1 MDVKRRQKAEGR
13 RQKGKGTRATK
24 GSSRQAAGAGSA
36 GTASQGEERQASPEG
51 HQGWDDY
58 APFYDWENAR
68 TLGRRDVP
76 FWQRLVQARGGRVL
90 ELGCGTG
97 RVTVPLARTQA
108 AEIVGIDR
116 SWPMLARG
124 RARVR
129 RARVAGVS
137 LVRGDVRHLPFV
149 PASFG
154 TVIAPYGV
162 LQSLLSERD
171 LKRTLDAVAGLL
183 SPGGVFGLEL
193 VADLPEW
200 REYERRVSLK
210 GRRGRNGASVT
221 LLESVRQ
228 DPVRGLTLFDQE
240 FIEGRGAAARRHR
253 FTLAFRTVSVPQ
265 MARRLERS
273 GFRVTALLGDYRGGP
288 WDPRAEVW
296 IVLAAKDPGA

>member
-1 MDVKRRQKAEGR
+1 MSGAAKRARGVTNRAPDGKTAAPRAAGRGR
-13 RQKGKGTRATK
+13 RP
-24 GSSRQAAGAGSA
+24 AAGEPPAG
-36 GTASQGEERQASPEG
+36 
-51 HQGWDDY
+51 HLGWDEY

-76 FWQRLVQARGGRVL
+76 FWRRLVQGRGGRVL

-97 RVTVPLARTQA
+97 RVTIPIARTGA
-108 AEIVGIDR
+108 ADVVGIDR
-116 SWPMLARG
+116 SAAMLARG
-124 RARVR
+124 RTRVR
-129 RARVAGVS
+129 RAGVSGVS
-137 LVRGDVRHLPFV
+137 LVRGDIRHLPF
-149 PASFG
+149 AKGTFG

-171 LKRTLDAVAGLL
+171 LARTLEAAADML
-183 SPGGVFGLEL
+183 PRGGVFGLEL

-200 REYERRVSLK
+200 REYRRRVTLK
-210 GRRGRNGASVT
+210 GRRGRSGTPIT

-228 DPVRGLTLFDQE
+228 DPQRGLTLFDQE
-240 FIEGRGAAARRHR
+240 FVEGRGAQARRHR

-265 MARRLERS
+265 MAKRLERS

-296 IVLAAKDPGA
+296 ILLAEKT